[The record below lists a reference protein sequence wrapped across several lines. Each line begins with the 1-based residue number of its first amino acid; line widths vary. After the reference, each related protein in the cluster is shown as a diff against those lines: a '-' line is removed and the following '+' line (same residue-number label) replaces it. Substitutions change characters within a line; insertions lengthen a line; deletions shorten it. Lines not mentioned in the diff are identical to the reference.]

1 MWRHRLTPC
10 GKPCTARPCDS
21 GLAAVSK
28 QAHSRQAG
36 LWPHKAVDTI
46 LPNVSDTAPSANPPS
61 AAPGPAPAE
70 PAPAPGV
77 PLPAPA
83 PLPPTAQH
91 LPSAWWISVAVV
103 GALAVVA
110 ITLALMGQ
118 QRIKS
123 LEQELVR
130 RQQDSQGQAIEA
142 RALAQQAQELARA
155 AETKVTLLDGRVAE
169 TALQRTQLEELIQ
182 QLSRSRDENV
192 LADVDA
198 AVRVAVQQ
206 STITGSAEPL
216 AAALRQSEERLARLN
231 QPRVERVRRAL
242 ARDLDRVRAVAVSDI
257 ASLTIKL
264 DEAIRTVDDLPLLA
278 QPERRAPATPRPGAV
293 AAAAAGASAA
303 SAPAPSAGWWPW
315 VQSQGAWA
323 GGRVWGEVKSLVRV
337 TRIDHPEAALLA
349 PDQAWFLRENL
360 KLRLLNA
367 RLALLSRQYDTAQA
381 DLRDAVASLERYF
394 DRSARRVV
402 LTSDLVRQVAG
413 QARQVSLPRP
423 DETLAALSAA
433 QAGR

>member
-1 MWRHRLTPC
+1 MAGGRRYN
-10 GKPCTARPCDS
+10 
-21 GLAAVSK
+21 LAAVNDND
-28 QAHSRQAG
+28 
-36 LWPHKAVDTI
+36 P
-46 LPNVSDTAPSANPPS
+46 TAASPA
-61 AAPGPAPAE
+61 AAPAAPPAADASPAHAPALA
-70 PAPAPGV
+70 APVVGLPG
-77 PLPAPA
+77 
-83 PLPPTAQH
+83 
-91 LPSAWWISVAVV
+91 AWWATMAVV
-103 GALAVVA
+103 GGLAVVA

-142 RALAQQAQELARA
+142 RALAQQAQDLARA
-155 AETKVTLLDGRVAE
+155 AETKVALLDGRVAE

-206 STITGSAEPL
+206 SAITGSAEPL
-216 AAALRQSEERLARLN
+216 AAALRQGEERLARMN

-278 QPERRAPATPRPGAV
+278 QPERRPAPAGRPGAAAASTPAASASAA
-293 AAAAAGASAA
+293 AAAAAG
-303 SAPAPSAGWWPW
+303 WWPW
-315 VQSQGAWA
+315 LRAQGAWM
-323 GGRVWGEVKSLVRV
+323 GQRVWGEVKALVRV
-337 TRIDHPEAALLA
+337 TRIDEPEAALIA
-349 PDQAWFLRENL
+349 PEQAWFLRENI

-367 RLALLSRQYDTAQA
+367 RLALLSRQFDTAQA
-381 DLRDAVASLERYF
+381 DLRDAIGSLDRYF

-402 LTSDLVRQVAG
+402 LTTDLVRQVAG